1 MKRHLLCTACVLA
14 TTVGIAQD
22 RVVAAR
28 AAVGTTST
36 DSARKVLAAPTVGP
50 AFHHLQVQSFVL
62 SRLDDNVNRDT
73 LPVSSVGVISGL
85 GAQFSSGPVRPWLV
99 AEYDAAFHRYT
110 ATTRFNRVSQRG
122 RVTMGGR
129 LTRWWTLELV
139 SEGSLKG
146 SFEDRDVSDQL
157 ALQPRTEFKL
167 GNARRIR
174 FTASHRWRRY
184 PESTEQDA
192 INQYAAAEFRHRLP
206 DGASWESE
214 FRVERNDARLAR
226 FDYRRTTWNS
236 TYTTPLWRGATLEV
250 DVQYRLQAYPDR
262 LVEIDDEDFP
272 RRDHRLQPGAAFTWQ
287 MGPIQFEMSYEPE
300 WRRSNDPTRNIDQQ
314 VMLVGLRHRW

>member
-1 MKRHLLCTACVLA
+1 MKSLAVAAFCVA
-14 TTVGIAQD
+14 AVCGAQG

-28 AAVGTTST
+28 PTTPAIAPDTAPATTSSRANT
-36 DSARKVLAAPTVGP
+36 PR
-50 AFHHLQVQSFVL
+50 FRHLQLQSFVL

-73 LPVSSVGVISGL
+73 LRVASVGVISGL
-85 GAQFSSGPVRPWLV
+85 GAQLTSGPVRPWLV

-122 RVTMGGR
+122 RVTVGGR
-129 LTRWWTLELV
+129 VTRWWTLEMV

-157 ALQPRTEFKL
+157 TLQPRTEFKL
-167 GNARRIR
+167 GDDRRIR
-174 FTASHRWRRY
+174 FSASHRWRRY
-184 PESTEQDA
+184 PESPDQDA

-214 FRVERNDARLAR
+214 FRVERNAARVTR

-236 TYTTPLWRGATLEV
+236 TYTTPLWRGATLAVEM
-250 DVQYRLQAYPDR
+250 QYRLQAYSNR
-262 LVEIDDEDFP
+262 LVEIEDEDVL
-272 RRDHRLQPGAAFTWQ
+272 RRDHRLQPAAAFSWQ
-287 MGPIQFEMSYEPE
+287 LGPVQLELGYEPE
-300 WRRSNDPTRNIDQQ
+300 WRRSNDPTRNIDQH
-314 VMLVGLRHRW
+314 VLLMGLRHRW

>member
-1 MKRHLLCTACVLA
+1 MKLLTIPALCVA
-14 TTVGIAQD
+14 VVCGAQD
-22 RVVAAR
+22 RGVVARPTAPAR
-28 AAVGTTST
+28 PT
-36 DSARKVLAAPTVGP
+36 DSLRAPTP
-50 AFHHLQVQSFVL
+50 SRADAPRFHHLQVQSFVL

-73 LPVSSVGVISGL
+73 LRVSSVGVISGL
-85 GAQFSSGPVRPWLV
+85 GAQFTSGPVRPWLV

-122 RVTMGGR
+122 RLTLGGR
-129 LTRWWTLELV
+129 LTRWWTLEVV

-146 SFEDRDVSDQL
+146 SFEDRDVSDQVTV
-157 ALQPRTEFKL
+157 QPRTEFKL

-174 FTASHRWRRY
+174 FTASQRWRRY
-184 PESTEQDA
+184 PESPDQDA

-214 FRVERNDARLAR
+214 FRVERNQAQVTR

-250 DVQYRLQAYPDR
+250 EMQYRLQAYANR
-262 LVEIDDEDFP
+262 LVEIEDEDVL
-272 RRDHRLQPGAAFTWQ
+272 RRDHRLQPAAAFSWL
-287 MGPIQFEMSYEPE
+287 MGPVQLELSYEPE
-300 WRRSNDPTRNIDQQ
+300 WRRSNDPTRNIDQH
-314 VMLVGLRHRW
+314 VLLMGLRHHW

>member
-1 MKRHLLCTACVLA
+1 MRWLLLRTACVVVA
-14 TTVGIAQD
+14 TAGGAQD

-28 AAVGTTST
+28 PPASTRAT
-36 DSARKVLAAPTVGP
+36 DSARMVTAAPTVGP
-50 AFHHLQVQSFVL
+50 AFHHLQLQSFVL

-73 LPVSSVGVISGL
+73 LRVASVGVISGL
-85 GAQFSSGPVRPWLV
+85 GAQFASGPVRPWLF

-122 RVTMGGR
+122 RMTIGGR
-129 LTRWWTLELV
+129 LTRWWTLEMV

-157 ALQPRTEFKL
+157 TLQPRTEFKL
-167 GNARRIR
+167 GEARRVR

-184 PESTEQDA
+184 PESPDQDA

-214 FRVERNDARLAR
+214 FRVEQNEARVSR

-236 TYTTPLWRGATLEV
+236 TYTTPLWRGATLEIEM
-250 DVQYRLQAYPDR
+250 QYRLQAYANR
-262 LVEIDDEDFP
+262 LVEIEDEDVL
-272 RRDHRLQPGAAFTWQ
+272 RRDHRLQPGAAFSWQ
-287 MGPIQFEMSYEPE
+287 MGPVQLELSYEPE
-300 WRRSNDPTRNIDQQ
+300 WRRSNDPSRNIDQQ
-314 VMLVGLRHRW
+314 VLLMGLRHRW